1 MAALLQVAV
10 IGVVTAVLVTLI
22 RRSNAELALLLSVAA
37 CVVMAL
43 VVIRLVEPIISFFGK
58 LQALSGLDD
67 ELLTPLIKSVGIGIV
82 TQLCAAFCTDAGENA
97 VARLIELC
105 GGVLA
110 IYIALPLLEAVI
122 DMIRTMMGG

>member
-1 MAALLQVAV
+1 MNTLLQVAV
-10 IGVVTAVLVTLI
+10 IGVVTALLVTLLTI
-22 RRSNAELALLLSVAA
+22 AA
-37 CVVMAL
+37 CVLMTIA
-43 VVIRLVEPIISFFGK
+43 VIRLVEPVISFCGK
-58 LQALSGLDD
+58 LQTLSGLDD

-105 GGVLA
+105 GGILA
-110 IYIALPLLEAVI
+110 IYVALPLLGAVI